1 MISASP
7 FSTTGEHTSLP
18 YLTYVTTEPP
28 RWLIPC
34 TSLTLTSKPCERS
47 TFPIILDASSEPCPP
62 TPTIIIDLV
71 FIIYTSKYMLS
82 LVAYRTQLTH
92 FLAYAAAY
100 ALCMVDNALAV
111 MDRYSR
117 TALSLFTLSGGL
129 CFTYL
134 RSADGRLEIITLGS
148 SLASSSLITASVS
161 AM

>member
-1 MISASP
+1 
-7 FSTTGEHTSLP
+7 
-18 YLTYVTTEPP
+18 
-28 RWLIPC
+28 
-34 TSLTLTSKPCERS
+34 
-47 TFPIILDASSEPCPP
+47 
-62 TPTIIIDLV
+62 
-71 FIIYTSKYMLS
+71 MLS

-117 TALSLFTLSGGL
+117 TAYLQALLTAYALIL
-129 CFTYL
+129 VYLKRRIVLTYL
-134 RSADGRLEIITLGS
+134 RSAHGRLEMITLGS